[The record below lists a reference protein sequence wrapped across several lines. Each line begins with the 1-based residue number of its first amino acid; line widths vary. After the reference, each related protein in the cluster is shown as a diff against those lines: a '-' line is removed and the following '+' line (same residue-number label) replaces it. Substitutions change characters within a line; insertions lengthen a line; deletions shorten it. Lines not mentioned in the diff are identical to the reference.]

1 MLGEVKLKALQ
12 DLISNSTP
20 DEIIWMNGY
29 LSAVIA
35 QSANKPQEASP
46 AKSGVNKITIVYGT
60 ETGNSK
66 KLATTFAAKAKKN
79 GINAKVVSL
88 DQYRVTDLS
97 KEEYFFPIISTQ
109 GDGEP
114 PAAAKKFYDH
124 LYQTGSELGKL
135 KFSVLALGDTS
146 YPLFCKTGEDVDEQL
161 QKLGGSRISPLQKCD
176 VDYEE
181 DANAWF
187 ANALQAL
194 HQNGS
199 AAGSVASPVTT
210 KKSSGK
216 KTFARKVLTNIN
228 LNDRG
233 SNKETYHIEIEAEN
247 IDYLPGDSIGV
258 IPENPLSIIES
269 ITALV
274 GIDKEKTV
282 GYKNE
287 QISVLE
293 LLQKKLNIF
302 YLPERVVKK
311 YADIIQQEIPATRID
326 LLDLLRIYPVK
337 NQAQFKDVITI
348 LEPITPRLYSIASS
362 PEAHNGELHIIV
374 AKNYFDINNE
384 IKYGLTSDF
393 LSHLKVENTLNFY
406 LHPNAQFRMPEADK
420 DIIMI
425 GPGTG
430 IAPFRSF
437 IAQRDATGASGK
449 NWLFFGE
456 QHFSTDFLYQ
466 TEIQSWLETGVLS
479 KVNVAFS
486 RDTKEKVYV
495 QHKMKKEAPLLYEWL
510 EAGAYIYLCGTKD
523 PMSIDVE
530 NTLLKIIEEQGS
542 RSKDEAI
549 QYLDQMKEDGRY
561 MKDVY

>member
-1 MLGEVKLKALQ
+1 MLVEAKLKALQ
-12 DLISNSTP
+12 DLINTSTQ

-29 LSAVIA
+29 LSAVIF
-35 QSANKPQEASP
+35 QNSGSKTQEAAP
-46 AKSGVNKITIVYGT
+46 VKNGINKITIVYGT

-66 KLATTFAAKAKKN
+66 KLATTFAAKAKKK
-79 GINAKVVSL
+79 GINAKVMSL
-88 DQYRVTDLS
+88 DQYKLTDLS

-124 LYQTGSELGKL
+124 LFQNGYELGKL
-135 KFSVLALGDTS
+135 KYSVLALGDTS
-146 YPLFCKTGEDVDEQL
+146 YPLFCKTGEDVDDQL
-161 QKLGGSRISPLQKCD
+161 LKHGGSRILPLQKCD

-187 ANALQAL
+187 TNALLAL

-199 AAGSVASPVTT
+199 SSATPAASVA

-216 KTFARKVLTNIN
+216 KTFERKVLTNIN
-228 LNDRG
+228 LNDIG
-233 SNKETYHIEIEAEN
+233 SAKETYHIEIEAEN
-247 IDYLPGDSIGV
+247 VDYLPGDSIGV
-258 IPENPLSIIES
+258 IPENPVATIDAITSI
-269 ITALV
+269 V
-274 GIDKEKTV
+274 GIDKEKNV

-287 QISVLE
+287 PITIFD

-311 YADIIQQEIPATRID
+311 YADIVQQEIPATRID

-337 NQAQFKDVITI
+337 NAAQFKDVITI

-374 AKNYFDINNE
+374 AKNYFDINEE

-393 LSHLKVENTLNFY
+393 LSHLHVDTTLNFY
-406 LHPNAQFRMPEADK
+406 VHPNAQFRLPEEDK

-437 IAQRDATGASGK
+437 IAQRDAIGASGK
-449 NWLFFGE
+449 NWLFFGD
-456 QHFSTDFLYQ
+456 QHFLTDFLYQ
-466 TEIQSWLETGVLS
+466 TEIQSWLETGALN
-479 KVNVAFS
+479 KVSVAFS
-486 RDTKEKVYV
+486 RDTKEKIYV
-495 QHKMKKEAPLLYEWL
+495 QHKMLKESKKFYEWL
-510 EAGAYIYLCGTKD
+510 ESGAYIYLCGTKE
-523 PMSIDVE
+523 PIS
-530 NTLLKIIEEQGS
+530 S
-542 RSKDEAI
+542 RQKEAA
-549 QYLDQMKEDGRY
+549 QEKKRFSTWTS
-561 MKDVY
+561 